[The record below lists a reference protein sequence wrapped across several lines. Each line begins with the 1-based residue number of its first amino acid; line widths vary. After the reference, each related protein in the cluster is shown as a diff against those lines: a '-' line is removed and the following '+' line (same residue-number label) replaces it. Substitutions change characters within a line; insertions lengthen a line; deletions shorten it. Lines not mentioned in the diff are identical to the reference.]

1 MYQNLTVFE
10 TAHAMAV
17 HAGQRQAVIAQNVAN
32 ADTPGFV
39 GRDLPSFQE
48 IYAPKEAGVSLQRAT
63 RAGHLH
69 GAAAQGIDGMTFA
82 DKSFASPDGNSV
94 SIETEMMRA
103 TDAKRQHDRSLAIY
117 KSAMNVLRSS
127 LGRQ

>member
-1 MYQNLTVFE
+1 MFQNLSIFE

-17 HAGQRQAVIAQNVAN
+17 HAGQRQAIIAQNVAN
-32 ADTPGFV
+32 VDTPGFV
-39 GRDLPSFQE
+39 RRDLPKFREVYGTGNS
-48 IYAPKEAGVSLQRAT
+48 ATTSQRAT

-69 GAAAQGIDGMTFA
+69 GGSVSHTAGKVIGDQ
-82 DKSFASPDGNSV
+82 SFASPDGNAV
-94 SIETEMMRA
+94 SIETEMLHA
-103 TDAKRQHDRSLAIY
+103 TDAQRQHDRSLAIY